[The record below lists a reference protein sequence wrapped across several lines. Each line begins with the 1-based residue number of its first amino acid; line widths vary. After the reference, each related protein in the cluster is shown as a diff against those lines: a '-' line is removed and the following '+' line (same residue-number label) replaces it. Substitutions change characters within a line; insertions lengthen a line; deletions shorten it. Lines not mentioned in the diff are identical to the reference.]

1 MEADDDFKEIQSNV
15 KRKVNTAEGRRRG
28 RTDINQNIMST
39 RCDTFKGQTSPKA
52 TVRGNNE
59 F

>member
-1 MEADDDFKEIQSNV
+1 MEADDDFKEIQNDV
-15 KRKVNTAEGRRRG
+15 KRKVSTAEGRKRG
-28 RTDINQNIMST
+28 RTEIAHNVMST